1 MTITNNRILAK
12 GKEISN
18 DTHATR
24 LNNNDLIIGA
34 TGTGKTTGYV
44 IPNMLRMNSSMV
56 VADTKGNL
64 CKKLSPILKK
74 NGFKVDVLDFMD
86 PDGVSCYNPLD
97 YISFDES
104 TEKYKEQDIM
114 TIANSI
120 IPDTV
125 CKHDTFWPASART
138 LLACLISYV
147 LEAFDPEDRNLP
159 AVSDVFKVVCEQ
171 YDAAPS
177 SEKSVKFLDEWS
189 VLHPDSF
196 AARKYRMFK
205 GIMNSDKTWACI
217 QQFLSNALDI
227 FDYENARKLFAANG
241 DFRISDLGKR
251 KSVLF
256 LNISDT
262 DRSLDKVINIFYS
275 QAFQILCSDADS
287 KPSGRLDVP
296 VRIIL
301 DDFATNVNIADFD
314 KLISV
319 IRSREISV
327 SIILQSISQ
336 LETLYS
342 KPAALTIM
350 NGCDHIL
357 YLGGN
362 DLDTAS
368 FISSKVFKTVENVM
382 CLPNEKAYLITRG
395 EKGELVDKVIP
406 DFTQTSENTYNGCS
420 VPKYS
425 TEKPRTERE
434 RC

>member
-1 MTITNNRILAK
+1 MTFTNKRILAE
-12 GKEISN
+12 GREISN

-86 PDGVSCYNPLD
+86 PDGEACYNPLD
-97 YISFDES
+97 YIRIDES
-104 TEKYKEQDIM
+104 TGKYREQDIM
-114 TIANSI
+114 TIAYSI
-120 IPDTV
+120 IPDNACRDDV
-125 CKHDTFWPASART
+125 FWPSSART
-138 LLACLISYV
+138 LFACLIAYV
-147 LEAFDPEDRNLP
+147 MEAFDPEDRNLP
-159 AVSDVFKVVCEQ
+159 AVADVFKVMCEQ
-171 YDAAPS
+171 YDESPYG
-177 SEKSVKFLDEWS
+177 EKTVKFLDEWS
-189 VLHPDSF
+189 LLHPDSF
-196 AARKYRMFK
+196 ASRKYHMFK
-205 GIMNSDKTWACI
+205 GVFGADKTWSCI
-217 QQFLSNALDI
+217 QQFLSNGLDL
-227 FDYENARKLFAANG
+227 FDYDNARKLFAANG
-241 DFRISDLGKR
+241 DFRISDLGRR

-256 LNISDT
+256 LNVSDT
-262 DRSLDKVINIFYS
+262 DRSLDKVINVFYS
-275 QAFQILCSDADS
+275 QAFQVLCSDADS
-287 KPSGRLDVP
+287 KPSGRLDIP

-301 DDFATNVNIADFD
+301 DDFATNVNIPDFD

-327 SIILQSISQ
+327 SIILQSTSQ

-342 KPAALTIM
+342 RPAALTIM

-362 DLDTAS
+362 DMETAS
-368 FISSKVFKTVENVM
+368 FISSKVFRTVENVL

-395 EKGELVDKVIP
+395 QKGELVDKVIP
-406 DFTQTSENTYNGCS
+406 DFTQTEENTFSGYS
-420 VPKYS
+420 VLDYS
-425 TEKPRTERE
+425 ATGTKSECCPY
-434 RC
+434 